1 MSNYT
6 VMTLNLWCD
15 FMHIIGT
22 KGFAHRIRSIETII
36 DQYRPDIIG
45 MQEMTSAM
53 VPYMEE
59 KILKEYGM
67 FGAHRRSL
75 MNNEANPILYRKD
88 RFEFKSGRTLWL
100 SKTPEVEGSRYLLSQ
115 FPRIVTIVTRKDRE
129 SGELLTFANTHL
141 DVNFSFIRK
150 KQAETLC
157 RILEKEKNPVCLSG
171 DFNSESTQDSIQTI
185 LHHGFQDCAADEF
198 SSTLRG
204 KIGSARF
211 HWLPIG
217 HIFHNSRFHMLHC
230 QKITDTPHGIW
241 PSDHYPL
248 LAYLETDQKDSNR
261 HGRS

>member
-75 MNNEANPILYRKD
+75 MNNEANPILYRK
-88 RFEFKSGRTLWL
+88 GRRIPL
-100 SKTPEVEGSRYLLSQ
+100 SSFPISPHCDHRHTQRQRERRTAHLCQYAFGCQLFLHPE
-115 FPRIVTIVTRKDRE
+115 K
-129 SGELLTFANTHL
+129 A
-141 DVNFSFIRK
+141 
-150 KQAETLC
+150 
-157 RILEKEKNPVCLSG
+157 
-171 DFNSESTQDSIQTI
+171 
-185 LHHGFQDCAADEF
+185 
-198 SSTLRG
+198 
-204 KIGSARF
+204 
-211 HWLPIG
+211 
-217 HIFHNSRFHMLHC
+217 
-230 QKITDTPHGIW
+230 
-241 PSDHYPL
+241 
-248 LAYLETDQKDSNR
+248 
-261 HGRS
+261 GRNVMPYS